1 MRRAVER
8 HAGWEEVRGDSGLA
22 VDSASRR
29 NRSVGLAR
37 GLAVGLAR
45 GLAVGLARG
54 LAVGL
59 AVGLARGL
67 AVGPDRLR
75 TARARNSSIGGGD
88 VIGRG
93 GLVVPRLARLFI
105 HPTPSRPSKARK
117 QQTHKASDNGQGQEL
132 GSSSSPLLSLTYGR
146 LERLVW

>member
-37 GLAVGLAR
+37 GVDV